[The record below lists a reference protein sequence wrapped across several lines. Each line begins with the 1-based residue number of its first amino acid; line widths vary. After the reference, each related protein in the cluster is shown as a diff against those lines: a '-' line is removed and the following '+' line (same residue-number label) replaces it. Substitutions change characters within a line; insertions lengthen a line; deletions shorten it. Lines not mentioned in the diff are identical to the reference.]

1 MLSLIHRDRRVA
13 GRPAKASGPEA
24 GAAPGN
30 PCKVEGISEIR
41 GYFSGTYVNGVDGK
55 NRLSVPS
62 SLRET
67 VEVRSS
73 VKALVLSP
81 AEHAPCLVGYDV
93 SYFARIERRLEQ
105 EFAQDFGPGR
115 GNKARQ
121 LFAMAEQLK
130 YDDTGRIVLTPT
142 LRDAGE
148 LGATAVFLGAGD
160 YFELWAPDLLLAR
173 SDLDPRMLRSV
184 QSLLAGRN

>member
-1 MLSLIHRDRRVA
+1 MLSLIHRDRRTA
-13 GRPAKASGPEA
+13 GRSCQAPVAEA
-24 GAAPGN
+24 GRGWRPSPGTKGN
-30 PCKVEGISEIR
+30 SAIR

-67 VEVRSS
+67 IEARSGAR
-73 VKALVLSP
+73 ALVLAP
-81 AEHAPCLVGYDV
+81 AEHAPCLVGYDI
-93 SYFARIERRLEQ
+93 SYFARIEARLEQ
-105 EFAQDFGPGR
+105 EFAADFGPGR

-148 LGATAVFLGAGD
+148 LGGTAVFLGAGD
-160 YFELWAPDLLLAR
+160 YFELWSPELLLAGN
-173 SDLDPRMLRSV
+173 DLDPRMLRMV
-184 QSLLAGRN
+184 RSLLEARA